1 MKRTTVFLDE
11 RLESDLHAL
20 ARRQKRPMASIV
32 REALDGYVSREV
44 RRKGPELRFTGIGAS
59 GRSDTA
65 ERHEEL
71 LFEKL
76 SAHGEGKP
84 DSSRSTARKKR

>member
-11 RLESDLHAL
+11 RLESDLHAI
-20 ARRQKRPMASIV
+20 ARRQKRPLASIV

-44 RRKGPELRFTGIGAS
+44 RRKGPGLRFAAIGAS

-65 ERHEEL
+65 NRHEEL
-71 LFEKL
+71 LFRKL
-76 SAHGEGKP
+76 EPHGRTRP
-84 DSSRSTARKKR
+84 PSPSRGARKR